1 LRNHVTRVLPIARV
15 TSGKDYNKS
24 MAEKDKLVSRQEDF
38 NEWYNSLVLKADLAS
53 YGPVRGTMIVKPYG
67 WSLWENIQDALD
79 RRFKATGVQNA
90 GFPMFIPMS
99 FLQKEA
105 KHVEGFAPELA
116 VVTHGGGQELA
127 EPLVV
132 RPTSET
138 IIGHAFADWIQS
150 YRDLPLLLNLWN
162 SVVRWEMRTKL
173 FLRTL
178 EFYWQEGHT
187 AHATPE
193 EAADRTRLM
202 LEVYADFAINDAAI
216 PVIRG
221 TKSETER
228 FAGADDTQTIE
239 AMMGDGK
246 ALQSGTSHNLG
257 QNFAKAFDIQYLDPN
272 NELQYCWTTSWG
284 LSTRFIGAIIMV
296 HGDDQGLVM
305 PPRLAPI
312 QTVIIPI
319 APKEKDQTA
328 VMEAVQRVSQELTAA
343 GIRVHVDDRDN
354 LTPGFKFNDW
364 ELRGVPTR
372 VEIGPMDVA
381 KNSVALARR
390 DIPGREGKQFV
401 SQEGLGQTVSA
412 LLEEIQQNL
421 LDRATRYRDENT
433 HDVDNLA
440 DFQEAV
446 QTGFARVWWAG
457 DNEDEQQ
464 VKEETKATIRCFPF
478 DQPGGSGTCFFTGKP
493 ATRVAIFGR
502 AY

>member
-1 LRNHVTRVLPIARV
+1 
-15 TSGKDYNKS
+15 

-38 NEWYNSLVLKADLAS
+38 NEWYNTLVLKADLAT
-53 YGPVRGTMIVKPYG
+53 YGPVRGSMIVKPYG
-67 WSLWENIQDALD
+67 WRLWENIQDALD
-79 RRFKATGVQNA
+79 RRFKATGVENA

-116 VVTHGGGQELA
+116 IVTHGGGQELA

-138 IIGHAFADWIQS
+138 IIGHAYADWIQS
-150 YRDLPLLLNLWN
+150 YRDLPILINLWN

-173 FLRTL
+173 FLRTT

-187 AHATPE
+187 AHATAE
-193 EAADRTRLM
+193 EAAERTRLM
-202 LEVYADFAINDAAI
+202 LEVYADFAIKEAAI
-216 PVIRG
+216 PVIKGR
-221 TKSETER
+221 KSEIER
-228 FAGADDTQTIE
+228 FAGADDTLTIE

-257 QNFAKAFDIQYLDPN
+257 QNFAKAFEIQYLDAN
-272 NELQYCWTTSWG
+272 NELQYCWTTSFG
-284 LSTRFIGAIIMV
+284 LSARVVGAIIMT
-296 HGDDQGLVM
+296 HGDDQGLIM

-312 QTVIIPI
+312 QTVIVPI
-319 APKEKDQTA
+319 FREEEERAP
-328 VMEAVQRVSQELTAA
+328 VMEAVDRVKQQLEER
-343 GIRVHVDDRDN
+343 GIRVKVDDREN

-372 VEIGPMDVA
+372 IEIGPRDVA

-390 DIPGREGKQFV
+390 DVPGRDGKTFV
-401 SQEGLGQTVSA
+401 SQDGIASTVGD

-421 LDRATRYRDENT
+421 LARATAFRDENT
-433 HDVDNLA
+433 HKVDNLA
-440 DFQEAV
+440 DFKHAV
-446 QTGFARVWWAG
+446 SSGFARVWWDG
-457 DNEDEQQ
+457 DSEEELR

-478 DQPGGSGTCFFTGKP
+478 DQPEGTGTCFYTGRP
-493 ATRVAIFGR
+493 AAQVAIFGR